1 MKVAVQKLV
10 SADQV
15 HFVSYDVDDIDVLL
29 SEARGDTDPPV
40 YCYASVTANK

>member
-15 HFVSYDVDDIDVLL
+15 HFVSYDVDIDVPVERGARRHRASRVLL
-29 SEARGDTDPPV
+29 RKCDRE
-40 YCYASVTANK
+40 

>member
-15 HFVSYDVDDIDVLL
+15 HFVPYDVDDIDVPVERGARRHRAPRVLL
-29 SEARGDTDPPV
+29 RKCDRE
-40 YCYASVTANK
+40 